1 MSRRKHLAVRSP
13 CGRISRSA
21 NPELMSPAEVHRL
34 VSAAQAGLRD
44 PVWSS
49 EIGRLHLQGKIT
61 SSQFAA
67 AKRWS
72 ALVAAYSDACC
83 SPRPPQTMSLD
94 AAGGTSADPDSATGI
109 REARRH
115 ERSVESYLE
124 GRTALRLAGSAAE
137 RVVDSVCVQDRAPA
151 GLHELDAL
159 RTGLQS
165 LSTWWSARRKA
176 GPR

>member
-109 REARRH
+109 RMSERLKAIWKAAPRCALPARQP
-115 ERSVESYLE
+115 
-124 GRTALRLAGSAAE
+124 SA
-137 RVVDSVCVQDRAPA
+137 
-151 GLHELDAL
+151 
-159 RTGLQS
+159 
-165 LSTWWSARRKA
+165 LSTAFVCRIVRRPA
-176 GPR
+176 FMNSMLCVRD

>member
-49 EIGRLHLQGKIT
+49 EIGRLHLQDKIT

-72 ALVAAYSDACC
+72 VAAYSDACY

-109 REARRH
+109 RDARRH
-115 ERSVESYLE
+115 ERAVESYLE
-124 GRTALRLAGSAAE
+124 GRTALAFRQDIEGIELHFASCLRDAG
-137 RVVDSVCVQDRAPA
+137 R
-151 GLHELDAL
+151 
-159 RTGLQS
+159 
-165 LSTWWSARRKA
+165 
-176 GPR
+176 